1 MYASAPYRHAPA
13 ALQSALIG
21 LRGAMRQ
28 AMREGDLCRR
38 HAEELA
44 RTERFG
50 QEALANWQREQ
61 LHRSWL
67 ALRRTPFG
75 AGLPAPPSP
84 RALAKDWAAA
94 WQALPILDRPQVA
107 KLGTALCTP
116 AGPWWQSANWRFG
129 SQTSGSSGAPLRLVG
144 TRDSVSREQALVRRQ
159 MQWAGWRPSDRR
171 AWLRGDLVHPVDRLD
186 GPFWRDSA
194 SERMR
199 YFSSY
204 HLSDATLEA
213 YVRALQDWDPVLI
226 QAYPSSLALLAQA
239 LRARG
244 RSYEGRGLRGL
255 MTSSE
260 TLGEGE
266 RAVIEQV
273 FGVRVSDWYGQTERV
288 AAIGQCEHGSLHV
301 IEDYGFV
308 EWLPREDGLFELV
321 GSAFGNEAMP
331 LLRYATG
338 DLVELLPE
346 EAPPCPCG
354 RAFRR
359 VRRVLGRQDD
369 VVHLPDGRRIGRLD
383 GIFKDLQGLLEW
395 QIRQERVE
403 EIEILYV
410 LPDGAA
416 DFDEARMER
425 AARERLGAGIGL
437 RIRRV
442 PRIQR
447 TRAGKLRGVVCL
459 VGKAAGAEGAR

>member
-1 MYASAPYRHAPA
+1 MYTTSLYRQAPV

-21 LRGAMRQ
+21 ARAALRMSL
-28 AMREGDLCRR
+28 REGTRCAA
-38 HAEELA
+38 HEVALA
-44 RTERFG
+44 RTERLP
-50 QEALANWQREQ
+50 ELALRAWQRTEQ
-61 LHRSWL
+61 RAAWES
-67 ALRRTPFG
+67 LRRTPFG
-75 AGLPAPPSP
+75 ASLPPPP
-84 RALAKDWAAA
+84 GQGAGEAEWASA
-94 WQALPILDRPQVA
+94 WQALPLLDRPQVA
-107 KLGTALCTP
+107 ALGEALVAP
-116 AGPWWQSANWRFG
+116 KAPLWDSAQWRFG
-129 SQTSGSSGAPLRLVG
+129 AQTSGSSGAPLRLLG
-144 TRDSVSREQALVRRQ
+144 TRDSVSREMALVRRQ
-159 MQWAGWRPSDRR
+159 MRWAGWQPGQRR
-171 AWLRGDLVHPVDRLD
+171 AWMRGDLVHPIDRLD

-194 SERMR
+194 PERMR

-204 HLSDATLEA
+204 HLADATLDT
-213 YVRALQDWDPVLI
+213 YVQALQDWDPVLI
-226 QAYPSSLALLAQA
+226 QAYPSSLALLAQG

-244 RSYEGRGLRGL
+244 RRYAGRSLRGL

-273 FGVRVSDWYGQTERV
+273 FGARVFDWYGQTERV

-301 IEDYGFV
+301 IEDYSFV
-308 EWLPREDGLFELV
+308 EWLPREDGLLELV
-321 GSAFGNEAMP
+321 GTAFGNQAMP

-338 DLVELLPE
+338 DLVDPLPDD
-346 EAPPCPCG
+346 APPCGCG

-369 VVHLPDGRRIGRLD
+369 VVQLPDGRRIGRLD

-395 QIRQERVE
+395 QIRQEQRE
-403 EIEILYV
+403 EIQILYV

-416 DFDEARMER
+416 DYDEARIER
-425 AARERLGAGIGL
+425 AARERLGQAVGL

-442 PRIQR
+442 ARIER

-459 VGKAAGAEGAR
+459 LGRDGGEA